1 MLAVNCPKITSIM
14 LKSKNFL
21 KTFFAILFWVLVWE
35 ISANLANQSLLIPI
49 PTAISTL
56 KTLFVMLKKSEIYIS
71 VFYSLARIIIGFLG
85 AVVLGCACALLTAKV
100 KFFKL
105 LFSPL
110 LKIVRAVPVASFI
123 ILVFYWMS
131 KDSTPTFIA
140 FLTVLPIIWANCEE
154 GILAT
159 DKNLLEMA
167 KVMGLKKSQ
176 TLKEIIIPSAL
187 PFLSSATSTGL
198 GFAWKSGVAAEVIC
212 RSSNS
217 LGNMLWAGKS
227 AVIYEEVFAVT
238 VVIVLLSFL
247 FEQGTSLLLKRG
259 KKI

>member
-1 MLAVNCPKITSIM
+1 M
-14 LKSKNFL
+14 LKSKNLL
-21 KTFFAILFWVLVWE
+21 KTALAVLFWVAVWE
-35 ISANLANQSLLIPI
+35 VWATVANQSLLLPI
-49 PTAISTL
+49 PTATKTF
-56 KTLFVMLKKSEIYIS
+56 KTLFLMLQSSEIYIS
-71 VFYSLARIIIGFLG
+71 VFYSLLRIILGFLG
-85 AVVLGCACALLTAKV
+85 ATVVGCFCALLTAKV
-100 KFFKL
+100 KFFKT

-110 LKIVRAVPVASFI
+110 LKIIRAVPVASFI

-131 KDSTPTFIA
+131 KDKTPTFIA

-167 KVMGLKKSQ
+167 KVMGLNKAK
-176 TLKEIIIPSAL
+176 TLKEIVIPSAL
-187 PFLSSATSTGL
+187 PFLSSALQTGL

-227 AVIYEEVFAVT
+227 AVAYEEVFAVT
-238 VVIVLLSFL
+238 LVIVLLSFL

-259 KKI
+259 KKL

>member
-1 MLAVNCPKITSIM
+1 M
-14 LKSKNFL
+14 LKIKNIL
-21 KTFFAILFWVLVWE
+21 KTALSVLFWVAVWE
-35 ISANLANQSLLIPI
+35 VSAILANQSLLLPI
-49 PTAISTL
+49 PTATQTF
-56 KTLFVMLKKSEIYIS
+56 KTLFLMLQSSEIYIS
-71 VFYSLARIIIGFLG
+71 VFYSLTRIIFGFL
-85 AVVLGCACALLTAKV
+85 LGLIIGCICALLTAKLN
-100 KFFKL
+100 FFKV

-110 LKIVRAVPVASFI
+110 LKIIRAVPVASFI

-131 KDSTPTFIA
+131 KDATPTFIA

-167 KVMGLKKSQ
+167 KVMGLTKTK

-187 PFLSSATSTGL
+187 PFLSSAASTGL

-217 LGNMLWAGKS
+217 LGDMLWAGKS
-227 AVIYEEVFAVT
+227 AVEYSEVFAVT
-238 VVIVLLSFL
+238 LVIVLLSFA

-259 KKI
+259 KKL

>member
-1 MLAVNCPKITSIM
+1 M
-14 LKSKNFL
+14 LKSKNFF
-21 KTFFAILFWVLVWE
+21 KTALSVLFWVLVWG
-35 ISANLANQSLLIPI
+35 IGARVGNKNLLIPI
-49 PTAISTL
+49 PTASDTL
-56 KTLFVMLKKSEIYIS
+56 KTLFVMLQKSEIYIS
-71 VFYSLARIIIGFLG
+71 VFYSLTRIVLGFLS
-85 AVVLGCACALLTAKV
+85 ALIVGCICALLTAKV
-100 KFFKL
+100 KFFKV

-110 LKIVRAVPVASFI
+110 LKIIRAVPVASFI

-131 KDSTPTFIA
+131 KDATPTFIA

-167 KVMGLKKSQ
+167 KVMGLTKTK
-176 TLKEIIIPSAL
+176 TLKEIVIPSAL
-187 PFLSSATSTGL
+187 PFLSSAASTGL

-227 AVIYEEVFAVT
+227 AVEYAEVFAVT
-238 VVIVLLSFL
+238 LVIVLLSFA

-259 KKI
+259 KKL